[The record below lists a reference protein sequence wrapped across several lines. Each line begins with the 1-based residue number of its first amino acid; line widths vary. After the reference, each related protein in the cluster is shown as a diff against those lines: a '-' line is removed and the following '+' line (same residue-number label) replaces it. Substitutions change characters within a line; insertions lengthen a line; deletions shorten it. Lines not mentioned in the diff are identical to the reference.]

1 MPKVAPIQAAFNAGE
16 FSPLLYGRVDVAK
29 YGKAL
34 KTSINGLGLI
44 QGGWTRRPGTVF
56 TKETKDSLKTSR
68 LMRFKYSTVQAYMLE
83 WGDSYTRFFKDRGQI
98 VAANITASITNGT
111 FTSNISG
118 WTDQSSGGT
127 PAANIAYDATNKRMS
142 LDASGGGT
150 AHAEQQVTNALAAS
164 HSLKFRVLGE
174 PGYSLKLRVGTTST
188 GSEIVSDLVFD
199 VGYHVY
205 TFTTTAADFYVQF
218 LHGDARIVQL
228 DDVSLIDNGPIEID
242 TPYSQTQ
249 VAGLKRVQSADV
261 LYLAHPSHPPRK
273 LLRLG
278 HTSWSLVEIKFTD
291 GPYLTANGTTTT
303 LTSSATTG
311 SATVTA
317 SSKTGINGGSGFL
330 GTDVGRLVRSK
341 TSGANWGW
349 GIITA
354 VASPTQCTVRWESAV
369 GATTATDNWR
379 LGRWSDTTG
388 YPRAV
393 GFYQDRLTWADG
405 QTPSFSGTSAYED
418 HSPSDPDGTVTD
430 AHGVTTTLN
439 SENVQTIHWMLP
451 DEKGMLFGA
460 EDGLWVIGPSTNTTA
475 FSPTNIKADPINSA
489 PGSKDIQGLRA
500 KEAALYFETGGRQL
514 HEAAYVFQNDGF
526 QAPDI
531 SLLAE
536 HITRGG
542 VADTTYQRTPHSIV
556 WSVRADGVL
565 LSATYDRGQDVIG
578 WGRHPIGGV
587 SDAAGTGAKVE
598 SIDVLPTPDGTRMEL
613 WLIVQRYVN
622 GATKRY
628 VEYMSP
634 FWERGDDQKDAFFVD
649 SGLTY
654 NGAPTMTITGLP
666 HLEGETV
673 TILADGA
680 AHPDKV
686 VSSGAIALDRLASVV
701 HVGEGYNSDGQ
712 TLRNNAGSAD
722 GTAQGKIQRKNRVVF
737 RVHDTL
743 GLQVGA
749 TFDKLFAPTIRT
761 SADAMD
767 TAVPLFS
774 GDIEV
779 PWEGGYSTED
789 LVCWRISQPFP
800 ATILAV
806 MPQQVTQDR

>member
-1 MPKVAPIQAAFNAGE
+1 
-16 FSPLLYGRVDVAK
+16 
-29 YGKAL
+29 
-34 KTSINGLGLI
+34 
-44 QGGWTRRPGTVF
+44 
-56 TKETKDSLKTSR
+56 
-68 LMRFKYSTVQAYMLE
+68 
-83 WGDSYTRFFKDRGQI
+83 
-98 VAANITASITNGT
+98 
-111 FTSNISG
+111 
-118 WTDQSSGGT
+118 
-127 PAANIAYDATNKRMS
+127 
-142 LDASGGGT
+142 
-150 AHAEQQVTNALAAS
+150 
-164 HSLKFRVLGE
+164 
-174 PGYSLKLRVGTTST
+174 
-188 GSEIVSDLVFD
+188 
-199 VGYHVY
+199 
-205 TFTTTAADFYVQF
+205 
-218 LHGDARIVQL
+218 
-228 DDVSLIDNGPIEID
+228 
-242 TPYSQTQ
+242 
-249 VAGLKRVQSADV
+249 
-261 LYLAHPSHPPRK
+261 
-273 LLRLG
+273 
-278 HTSWSLVEIKFTD
+278 
-291 GPYLTANGTTTT
+291 
-303 LTSSATTG
+303 
-311 SATVTA
+311 
-317 SSKTGINGGSGFL
+317 
-330 GTDVGRLVRSK
+330 
-341 TSGANWGW
+341 
-349 GIITA
+349 
-354 VASPTQCTVRWESAV
+354 
-369 GATTATDNWR
+369 
-379 LGRWSDTTG
+379 
-388 YPRAV
+388 
-393 GFYQDRLTWADG
+393 
-405 QTPSFSGTSAYED
+405 
-418 HSPSDPDGTVTD
+418 
-430 AHGVTTTLN
+430 
-439 SENVQTIHWMLP
+439 
-451 DEKGMLFGA
+451 MLFR
-460 EDGLWVIGPSTNTTA
+460 S
-475 FSPTNIKADPINSA
+475 
-489 PGSKDIQGLRA
+489 
-500 KEAALYFETGGRQL
+500 
-514 HEAAYVFQNDGF
+514 EAAYVFQNDGF

-613 WLIVQRYVN
+613 WLVVQRYVN

-628 VEYMSP
+628 VEYMSS

-654 NGAPTMTITGLP
+654 NGVPVTSVTGLD

-686 VSSGAIALDRLASVV
+686 VSSGAIALDRSASVV
-701 HVGEGYNSDGQ
+701 HAGKGYNSDGQ

-722 GTAQGKIQRKNRVVF
+722 GTAQGKIQRKNRVIF

-779 PWEGGYSTED
+779 PLEGGYSTED